1 MKLEKFLCITT
12 LSISISGAFLAPVFA
27 QNIQPAGYDQ
37 NVTNTVATRTTRVA
51 WISEINGS
59 TATVIYRNGSSEDI
73 PIASEDV
80 SKLNVAQ
87 GNYVSVT
94 DGHIDGIVRV
104 GRVVGIVGSIVT
116 IKLNDGQVDTVQ
128 VPPRLDTSLKLGKYV
143 YVSGGRVVAVANNDY
158 FPKYTAVKA
167 SNIDFTPSQ
176 PAPIVQP
183 VRHTE
188 VQQVQSAPVQAAP
201 EPAPQP
207 IKGMW

>member
-1 MKLEKFLCITT
+1 MKLEKILCITT

-104 GRVVGIVGSIVT
+104 GRVVGMVGPIVT
-116 IKLNDGQVDTVQ
+116 VKLDDGQVDTIQ
-128 VPPRLDTSLKLGKYV
+128 NGPSIKPGKYV